1 MSNRFDFLEIL
12 DITGSTVA
20 LHHPYKRFITIF
32 PQLYFIILRQ
42 IRPEELLPLSAR
54 QSRFT
59 SAGKGDK
66 FVSRVNP
73 FVNPFAHPFCSV
85 NPFLAPIKWVN
96 MGLVQP
102 NFAKP
107 SKIIQIAI
115 IQENA
120 RNFSFLAFSIR
131 FCCKISISQR
141 LLNCGARR
149 AAFRPYFLRSFIRG
163 SRVRKPAFFRMAR
176 YSGFTSSRA
185 RLMPWRRAP
194 A

>member
-1 MSNRFDFLEIL
+1 MSHIL

-149 AAFRPYFLRSFIRG
+149 AAFRPYSSSIF
-163 SRVRKPAFFRMAR
+163 AFFPV
-176 YSGFTSSRA
+176 FT
-185 RLMPWRRAP
+185 RLFELCLAVFPYELTHQFTDFSTLS
-194 A
+194 

>member
-1 MSNRFDFLEIL
+1 MSHIL
-12 DITGSTVA
+12 DITSFPVA
-20 LHHPYKRFITIF
+20 AHHPYKRFITIF
-32 PQLYFIILRQ
+32 PQSYFIILRQ

-59 SAGKGDK
+59 PAGKGDK

-115 IQENA
+115 MQENA
-120 RNFSFLAFSIR
+120 RNLSFLAFPIR
-131 FCCKISISQR
+131 FCCKIPISQR
-141 LLNCGARR
+141 LENCGARR

-176 YSGFTSSRA
+176 YSGLTSSRA
-185 RLMPWRRAP
+185 RLMP
-194 A
+194 

>member
-1 MSNRFDFLEIL
+1 MSHIL
-12 DITGSTVA
+12 DITSFPVA
-20 LHHPYKRFITIF
+20 AHHPYKRFITIF
-32 PQLYFIILRQ
+32 PQSYFIILRQ

-59 SAGKGDK
+59 PAGKGDK
-66 FVSRVNP
+66 FVSR
-73 FVNPFAHPFCSV
+73 VNPFAHPFCSV

-102 NFAKP
+102 YFAKP

-115 IQENA
+115 MQENA
-120 RNFSFLAFSIR
+120 RNFSFLAFPIR
-131 FCCKISISQR
+131 FCCKIPISQR
-141 LLNCGARR
+141 LENCGARR

-185 RLMPWRRAP
+185 RLMP
-194 A
+194 

>member
-1 MSNRFDFLEIL
+1 MSHIL
-12 DITGSTVA
+12 DITSFPVA
-20 LHHPYKRFITIF
+20 AHHPYKRFITIF

-42 IRPEELLPLSAR
+42 IRPEELLPLSVR
-54 QSRFT
+54 QYRFT
-59 SAGKGDK
+59 PAGKGDK

-102 NFAKP
+102 DFAKP

-115 IQENA
+115 MQENA

-131 FCCKISISQR
+131 FCCKIQISQR

-149 AAFRPYFLRSFIRG
+149 AALRPYFLRSFIRG
-163 SRVRKPAFFRMAR
+163 SRVRKPAFFRTAR

-185 RLMPWRRAP
+185 RLMP
-194 A
+194 

>member
-1 MSNRFDFLEIL
+1 MSHIL
-12 DITGSTVA
+12 DITSFPVA
-20 LHHPYKRFITIF
+20 AHHPYKRFITIF
-32 PQLYFIILRQ
+32 PQSYFIILRQ

-141 LLNCGARR
+141 LENCGARR
-149 AAFRPYFLRSFIRG
+149 AAFRPYLNISMVRFSLILRAFSHFLLSVVLFLNHGNR
-163 SRVRKPAFFRMAR
+163 
-176 YSGFTSSRA
+176 
-185 RLMPWRRAP
+185 
-194 A
+194 

>member
-73 FVNPFAHPFCSV
+73 FAHPFCSV

-96 MGLVQP
+96 MGLVQS

-149 AAFRPYFLRSFIRG
+149 AALRPYFLRSFIRG